1 MISRLRST
9 FKPQIRESRVECL
22 NRPRA
27 FFLQPL
33 PASFVYIDSRLG
45 RVTADNLNDTM
56 RITQL
61 PFLIASAVI
70 ISAPAALATD
80 GLLSGPTSKVTVDG
94 LEIVTANPK
103 TCKRPTKSG
112 DNISVHYSGKLQS
125 NGIKFDESYKRGVP
139 FSFKLGVGEVIKG
152 WDQGLMDMCVGEKRK
167 LVIPPELAYGHSDM
181 GIIPPDSTLSMFLHI
196 NV

>member
-22 NRPRA
+22 NRSRA

-80 GLLSGPTSKVTVDG
+80 GLLSGPTSKVTADG